1 MDNKRKRLP
10 FVSSSR
16 MTSRDIP
23 QMAKAKQA
31 IFSLYTALH
40 MEEFLLNT
48 WLEKNWA
55 GAKGNIWALVYLT
68 FSLAF
73 SSLADV
79 LWITNLFCLFKI
91 FLFLW

>member
-1 MDNKRKRLP
+1 
-10 FVSSSR
+10 
-16 MTSRDIP
+16 MTSRNIP

-31 IFSLYTALH
+31 IYFLYTAWNK
-40 MEEFLLNT
+40 EEFLLNT
-48 WLEKNWA
+48 WLEKNWE
-55 GAKGNIWALVYLT
+55 GAKGNIRALGYLT

-73 SSLADV
+73 SSLVDV